1 MVTFCQGIS
10 CMAQLDSEVA
20 CNTER
25 HSVITWVVTMNYLN
39 TTFNRL
45 FALLSLSVSQFQV
58 ISSNWFANGCLRVL
72 RLVFTSDGVGRIVSG
87 VVRVLMT
94 LWKEKISLKQSHM
107 RVRIRVEG
115 RRTFPFSF
123 DFALRHLQNQI
134 VGVGRMNQSQCT
146 FPCFVTGFVLLLLL
160 ATPTA

>member
-72 RLVFTSDGVGRIVSG
+72 RLVFTSDGVGRIVS
-87 VVRVLMT
+87 
-94 LWKEKISLKQSHM
+94 LKQSLM

-115 RRTFPFSF
+115 IRTFPFSS
-123 DFALRHLQNQI
+123 DFALRHLQSSKNQI
-134 VGVGRMNQSQCT
+134 VGVGRMNQSPCT
-146 FPCFVTGFVLLLLL
+146 FPCFVIGFVLLLLL